1 MKNIL
6 LFIQQ
11 YFVFLCFIA
20 LQIFC
25 IVLLSKS
32 SKTHEAFFSS
42 AANEVTGK
50 INKRYYGIKD
60 YLALKENNK
69 QLVEENARLKNLLLS
84 NFQLPDTSKITQI
97 DSLVKDSLNRYRKF
111 TYLPAKVVGN
121 SVTSNANFIMLE
133 RGTLQGVTK
142 DMSVVSPAGIIGV
155 VTDVSDNFSK
165 VMSLLHKN
173 TRVSA
178 MLLKNSMSGD
188 VEWDGKNAQFVTMK
202 KVSKTAEAKI
212 GDTVVTSNYS
222 ANYPAKLMV
231 GTVVEITPQ
240 EANSYNNLKIK
251 TTVNFFS
258 LQYAYIIKNTY
269 WAEQQSLQQKKE
281 PKN

>member
-1 MKNIL
+1 MKNIF

-50 INKRYYGIKD
+50 INKRYYGVKD

-69 QLVEENARLKNLLLS
+69 QLVEENVRLKNLLLS
-84 NFQLPDTSKITQI
+84 NFQINDTSKIAFI
-97 DSLVKDSLNRYRKF
+97 DSLVTDSLNRYRKF

-121 SVTSNANFIMLE
+121 SVTSNANYIMLE

-202 KVSKTAEAKI
+202 KVSKTAEVKI

-222 ANYPAKLMV
+222 ANYPSKLMI
-231 GTVVEITPQ
+231 GTVVEITPE
-240 EANSYNNLKIK
+240 EANSYNNLKVK
-251 TTVNFFS
+251 TAVNFYS

-269 WAEQQSLQQKKE
+269 WAEQQALQQKKDA
-281 PKN
+281 KN